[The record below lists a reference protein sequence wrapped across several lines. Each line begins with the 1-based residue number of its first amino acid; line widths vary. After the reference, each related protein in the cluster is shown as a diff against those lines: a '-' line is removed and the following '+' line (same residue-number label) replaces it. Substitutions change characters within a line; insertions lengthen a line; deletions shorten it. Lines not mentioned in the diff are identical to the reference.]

1 MFFLIYIFNIIL
13 KLKEKKRIFFLMVV
27 LIFGY
32 LVLSRVIFGN
42 KLLMRDM
49 NRGSFLFI
57 SLDKF
62 MLRNI
67 FITIIV
73 FAFFG
78 FVRLNVFRVRKT
90 DRMLRRSKS

>member
-1 MFFLIYIFNIIL
+1 
-13 KLKEKKRIFFLMVV
+13 MVV

-32 LVLSRVIFGN
+32 LVLLRVIFGN